1 MGKLEGAPTS
11 EELASAPMHEW
22 TFDGQPQASSAP
34 ALPARPSYP
43 DYGGERNHDV
53 DYTDDSP
60 NEDGSSTLESTALL
74 SDENII
80 QNNNPA
86 ISQNNPPTTVVQAK
100 HENKNDG
107 KEEAE
112 PTARLGMGV
121 GATTITKR
129 NAVLTQAIVLDL
141 TT

>member
-1 MGKLEGAPTS
+1 MVL
-11 EELASAPMHEW
+11 
-22 TFDGQPQASSAP
+22 SSAGSHHIWVPNQELVRKSPP
-34 ALPARPSYP
+34 ALRARVPSSVFE
-43 DYGGERNHDV
+43 DERNHDV

-74 SDENII
+74 SDESIF
-80 QNNNPA
+80 QHNNPA